1 MRDPWF
7 SSCKLTTL
15 FAVDLFEVCVLIGAC
30 FIVNYVTADSKT
42 NWAEGVAMVSFYIM
56 IVGTLRFAMQFLP
69 LIFVQ
74 ALCSWF
80 YTGQT
85 EVNFMSSCESVA
97 AAIASGGE
105 T

>member
-1 MRDPWF
+1 
-7 SSCKLTTL
+7 
-15 FAVDLFEVCVLIGAC
+15 
-30 FIVNYVTADSKT
+30 
-42 NWAEGVAMVSFYIM
+42 MVSFYFM

-85 EVNFMSSCESVA
+85 EVNFMSQCGSVA
-97 AAIASGGE
+97 AAIANAGSAA
-105 T
+105 